1 MDSTQDKIIGQEKI
15 EEKIV
20 ENNENGKAKNENI
33 QEQKINENENKNENE
48 NENENKNENEKD
60 KEEQQSKEEEEEE
73 KFDFDDDV
81 IVHDDI
87 DDEVIVHDDVDD
99 EVIVHD
105 DVDDEVI
112 VHEDVDD
119 EVIVHDDVD
128 DEVIVHDDVD
138 DEVIV
143 HDDVDDEVIVHDDVD
158 DDVIV
163 HDDVD
168 DDVIVHDDVDDD
180 VIVHNDVDD
189 DVIVHD
195 DVDDDVIVHDDV
207 DDDVIVKDDVVDK
220 DDKVK
225 AKKNDRDK
233 LVSPAVIGISFLSAL
248 NSFRNARVKYNTINP
263 KEEGFDPNDIKGT
276 APKIFEKLLDMDNPS
291 FNQELYQILIDYDEC
306 LKIFLNYLAR
316 VPEASEDEEKTEEKD
331 DEKVN
336 ILKEIEQSHNIPKN
350 THPEEIKHSHSH
362 PNKTHIEIRNKEVL
376 SSSPDDDSPKTPSK
390 TINNLGQEEESVQ
403 LDIIDNIEDYDIE
416 LIDENDL
423 FLLPSYLTINE
434 DVYRE
439 REKDSVE
446 MMKRSYNVMEML
458 CSRNDY
464 ADKLMKERAY
474 IIGESLLNV
483 FLPKSDGNMNHFK
496 KTWEFL
502 IAINGSAIVDLLVS
516 PDYLSHAFFDMLK
529 YIHESAVMT
538 VLIKTI
544 FSDYYSS
551 EAQVR
556 IYDHLNELDFL
567 ESVLGLLDLEKPR
580 PETISAVSEL
590 FDNIIEQSSRHE
602 NSNILFK
609 AVQSNPSCIIN
620 LIDNIAEKQNY
631 SGEVQ
636 RNASIEILYSI
647 VTKSI
652 YTPVPSMFDDAP
664 PPPPIYPL
672 QQFRFTVFIY
682 LREFVW
688 DLCLGMQYSLS
699 NTAKQTTGQKY
710 VAAKPFGVARL
721 QLFEI
726 IYETLKKFPRSLPK
740 VLENIPWKMLVNWFF
755 EYKFNTRYQDLF
767 YKVFD
772 LVIKSNHTPTI
783 KKLITKTH
791 LITRLIDHY
800 NSKEPTDCRGYI
812 ILMCNNLRFHADT
825 HPNGYV
831 HVTLQSHTKWKEF
844 VPILKEVTSH
854 QYTFSKS
861 FDILGCPKP
870 LPYTPQPLNFE
881 PIMDILNSGK
891 FSQKLGTELGSV
903 YAALLGYGPVEK
915 KDSPNPNANNKAIG
929 KKNTKKNKRK
939 TKKIINRRNRKKEAS
954 DDVNTL
960 NQVENDNKR
969 QSEDDYSEDND
980 DE

>member
-1 MDSTQDKIIGQEKI
+1 MDSTEGKIISQEKI
-15 EEKIV
+15 EEKKV
-20 ENNENGKAKNENI
+20 ENNEEGKVENE
-33 QEQKINENENKNENE
+33 EVQKQDINENENN
-48 NENENKNENEKD
+48 NKND
-60 KEEQQSKEEEEEE
+60 KENGTEEDEF
-73 KFDFDDDV
+73 FDFDDDV
-81 IVHDDI
+81 IVH
-87 DDEVIVHDDVDD
+87 E
-99 EVIVHD
+99 

-119 EVIVHDDVD
+119 EVIVHEDVD
-128 DEVIVHDDVD
+128 DEVIVHEDVD

-143 HDDVDDEVIVHDDVD
+143 HEDVDDEVIVHEDVDDEVIVHEDVDDEVIVHEDYDDDVIVHEDYDDDVIVHEDYD

-163 HDDVD
+163 HDDDDVIVHDD
-168 DDVIVHDDVDDD
+168 DDVIVHDD
-180 VIVHNDVDD
+180 D

-195 DVDDDVIVHDDV
+195 DDDVIVN
-207 DDDVIVKDDVVDK
+207 DDVVVKKEK
-220 DDKVK
+220 DSSSSSKI
-225 AKKNDRDK
+225 
-233 LVSPAVIGISFLSAL
+233 SIGTVGLSFLSAL
-248 NSFRNARVKYNTINP
+248 DSFRNAKNKYKSVIP
-263 KEEGFDPNDIKGT
+263 DEEGFNPEDIKGT
-276 APKIFEKLLDMDNPS
+276 APKMFEKLLDMDYPMLS
-291 FNQELYQILIDYDEC
+291 KELYQVLIDYDEC

-316 VPEASEDEEKTEEKD
+316 VPESSEDEEKTEEKD
-331 DEKVN
+331 DEKIN
-336 ILKEIEQSHNIPKN
+336 ILKEIEQSHTSTKN
-350 THPEEIKHSHSH
+350 THPETTKRTHSH
-362 PNKTHIEIRNKEVL
+362 PNKTHIEVRSKEISE
-376 SSSPDDDSPKTPSK
+376 SSSDEESPTKTSPVSK
-390 TINNLGQEEESVQ
+390 TIKNLSQEEESVQ

-439 REKDSVE
+439 REKDNIVV
-446 MMKRSYNVMEML
+446 MKRSYNVMEIL
-458 CSRNDY
+458 CSRSEF

-483 FLPKSDGNMNHFK
+483 FLPKSDGNFNHFK
-496 KTWEFL
+496 KTWEYL
-502 IAINGSAIVDLLVS
+502 IAINESSIVDLLVS
-516 PDYLSHAFFDMLK
+516 TDYLSHAFFDMLK
-529 YIHESAVMT
+529 YVHVSPVMT
-538 VLIKTI
+538 ILIKTI
-544 FSDYYSS
+544 FSDFYTP

-567 ESVLGLLDLEKPR
+567 ESVLGLLDLDKPR

-631 SGEVQ
+631 IGGEVQ

-652 YTPVPSMFDDAP
+652 YTPMPSMFDDAP

-726 IYETLKKFPRSLPK
+726 VYETLKKFPRSLPK

-800 NSKEPTDCRGYI
+800 NSKEPTDSRGYI
-812 ILMCNNLRFHADT
+812 ILMLNNLRFHADT

-831 HVTLQSHTKWKEF
+831 HVTLQSHPKWKEF
-844 VPILKEVTSH
+844 VPTLKEVTSQ
-854 QYTFSKS
+854 QYTFSKT

-870 LPYTPQPLNFE
+870 LPYMPQPLNFE

-891 FSQKLGTELGSV
+891 FSQNLGTELGSV
-903 YAALLGYGPVEK
+903 YAALLGYGPAEK
-915 KDSPNPNANNKAIG
+915 RDSPHPNSND
-929 KKNTKKNKRK
+929 KKKSVKKNKRK
-939 TKKIINRRNRKKEAS
+939 TKKIINRRTRKKEAS

-969 QSEDDYSEDND
+969 QSEEDYSEDND

>member
-1 MDSTQDKIIGQEKI
+1 MDSIERTIITEKSIEVITKENDEETKIKNGNITEKEQDK
-15 EEKIV
+15 
-20 ENNENGKAKNENI
+20 
-33 QEQKINENENKNENE
+33 
-48 NENENKNENEKD
+48 
-60 KEEQQSKEEEEEE
+60 KEEDEEEINP
-73 KFDFDDDV
+73 FDYDDDV
-81 IVHDDI
+81 IVH
-87 DDEVIVHDDVDD
+87 E
-99 EVIVHD
+99 

-119 EVIVHDDVD
+119 EVIVYDDDVIVHEDVD
-128 DEVIVHDDVD
+128 DEVIVY
-138 DEVIV
+138 
-143 HDDVDDEVIVHDDVD
+143 D

-180 VIVHNDVDD
+180 VIVNDDI
-189 DVIVHD
+189 IVND
-195 DVDDDVIVHDDV
+195 SP
-207 DDDVIVKDDVVDK
+207 IVKD
-220 DDKVK
+220 
-225 AKKNDRDK
+225 NDPI
-233 LVSPAVIGISFLSAL
+233 VSPSFSLSFSSAL
-248 NSFRNARVKYNTINP
+248 NSFRNARVQYNTIDP
-263 KEEGFDPNDIKGT
+263 KKEGFDPNDIKGT
-276 APKIFEKLLDMDNPS
+276 APKMFEKLLDMDNPS
-291 FNQELYQILIDYDEC
+291 INKELFQILVDYDEC
-306 LKIFLNYLAR
+306 LKMFLNYLAR
-316 VPEASEDEEKTEEKD
+316 VPEYIPKENKSELEKD
-331 DEKVN
+331 DEK
-336 ILKEIEQSHNIPKN
+336 ISLLKEIEQNHNHYDKNKN
-350 THPEEIKHSHSH
+350 THSEDIKNSKNKKSDTEIKEKGREVKNDTLSNDNDKNKNQKNN
-362 PNKTHIEIRNKEVL
+362 PNKINNENKNNDD
-376 SSSPDDDSPKTPSK
+376 DDDSNSDKSDENDEDDDDDENEQHSPYEKYNSK
-390 TINNLGQEEESVQ
+390 NLFNVLEKDDGIQ
-403 LDIIDNIEDYDIE
+403 LDTIDNIEDYDIE

-423 FLLPSYLTINE
+423 FLLPSYLTIDE
-434 DVYRE
+434 DVYRVRE
-439 REKDSVE
+439 REDITV
-446 MMKRSYNVMEML
+446 MKRSYNVMEIL
-458 CSRNDY
+458 CSRTEF
-464 ADKLMKERAY
+464 ADKLMKEKSF
-474 IIGESLLNV
+474 IIGDSLLNV

-496 KTWEFL
+496 KAWEFL
-502 IAINGSAIVDLLVS
+502 IALNGSSFADLLVS

-529 YIHESAVMT
+529 YIHESPVMT
-538 VLIKTI
+538 ALIKTI

-551 EAQVR
+551 DAQIK

-652 YTPVPSMFDDAP
+652 YTPVPSMFDDTP

-672 QQFRFTVFIY
+672 QQFRFSVFIY

-699 NTAKQTTGQKY
+699 NTEKQTTGQKY
-710 VAAKPFGVARL
+710 VASKPFGVARL

-791 LITRLIDHY
+791 LITRLLDHY

-831 HVTLQSHTKWKEF
+831 HVTLQSHPKWNEF
-844 VPILKEVTSH
+844 LPELRRVTEM
-854 QYTFSKS
+854 QNNFSKS
-861 FDILGCPKP
+861 FDILGCPRP

-891 FSQKLGTELGSV
+891 FSNKLGTELGSV
-903 YAALLGYGPVEK
+903 YAALLGYGPAEK
-915 KDSPNPNANNKAIG
+915 KDVHPNSHSKTFL
-929 KKNTKKNKRK
+929 KKNSKKSKRK
-939 TKKIINRRNRKKEAS
+939 TKKIINRRTRKKEAS

-960 NQVENDNKR
+960 NQVENDSRR
-969 QSEDDYSEDND
+969 QVLSEEDYSEDND
-980 DE
+980 D

>member
-1 MDSTQDKIIGQEKI
+1 
-15 EEKIV
+15 
-20 ENNENGKAKNENI
+20 
-33 QEQKINENENKNENE
+33 
-48 NENENKNENEKD
+48 
-60 KEEQQSKEEEEEE
+60 
-73 KFDFDDDV
+73 
-81 IVHDDI
+81 
-87 DDEVIVHDDVDD
+87 
-99 EVIVHD
+99 
-105 DVDDEVI
+105 
-112 VHEDVDD
+112 
-119 EVIVHDDVD
+119 
-128 DEVIVHDDVD
+128 
-138 DEVIV
+138 
-143 HDDVDDEVIVHDDVD
+143 
-158 DDVIV
+158 
-163 HDDVD
+163 
-168 DDVIVHDDVDDD
+168 
-180 VIVHNDVDD
+180 
-189 DVIVHD
+189 
-195 DVDDDVIVHDDV
+195 
-207 DDDVIVKDDVVDK
+207 
-220 DDKVK
+220 
-225 AKKNDRDK
+225 
-233 LVSPAVIGISFLSAL
+233 
-248 NSFRNARVKYNTINP
+248 
-263 KEEGFDPNDIKGT
+263 
-276 APKIFEKLLDMDNPS
+276 
-291 FNQELYQILIDYDEC
+291 
-306 LKIFLNYLAR
+306 
-316 VPEASEDEEKTEEKD
+316 
-331 DEKVN
+331 
-336 ILKEIEQSHNIPKN
+336 
-350 THPEEIKHSHSH
+350 
-362 PNKTHIEIRNKEVL
+362 
-376 SSSPDDDSPKTPSK
+376 
-390 TINNLGQEEESVQ
+390 
-403 LDIIDNIEDYDIE
+403 
-416 LIDENDL
+416 
-423 FLLPSYLTINE
+423 
-434 DVYRE
+434 
-439 REKDSVE
+439 
-446 MMKRSYNVMEML
+446 MKRSYNVMEIL
-458 CSRNDY
+458 CSRSEL
-464 ADKLMKERAY
+464 ADKLMKERTF
-474 IIGESLLNV
+474 IIGDALLNV

-502 IAINGSAIVDLLVS
+502 IALNGDFFAELLVS

-529 YIHESAVMT
+529 YIHISPVMT
-538 VLIKTI
+538 ALMKTI

-551 EAQVR
+551 DSQVR

-672 QQFRFTVFIY
+672 RPFRFSVFIY

-699 NTAKQTTGQKY
+699 NTEIQTTGQKY
-710 VAAKPFGVARL
+710 VASKPFGVARL

-831 HVTLQSHTKWKEF
+831 HVTLQSHPKWNEF
-844 VPILKEVTSH
+844 LPVLREVTAL
-854 QYTFSKS
+854 QNGFSKT
-861 FDILGCPKP
+861 FDILGCPRP

-891 FSQKLGTELGSV
+891 FSNKLGTELGSV
-903 YAALLGYGPVEK
+903 YAALLGYGPAEK
-915 KDSPNPNANNKAIG
+915 KDVHPNSNNKTFL
-929 KKNTKKNKRK
+929 KKNAKKSKRK
-939 TKKIINRRNRKKEAS
+939 TKKMINRRNRKKEAS
-954 DDVNTL
+954 DDVNNF
-960 NQVENDNKR
+960 NQVENDNRR
-969 QSEDDYSEDND
+969 QISSEEDYSEDND
-980 DE
+980 ELFYNNNI